1 MSMTATTSDLVSK
14 EKADEIA
21 HALHVDQS
29 PSPEVL
35 HIEQGSETETQLS
48 LYVLFECKS
57 RCWLLD
63 GMNPRGS
70 GGGGKVKC
78 ESVEKAWRS

>member
-1 MSMTATTSDLVSK
+1 MTATASDLVSK

-35 HIEQGSETETQLS
+35 HIEQVSETETQLS
-48 LYVLFECKS
+48 LHVLFECKS
-57 RCWLLD
+57 RWWLLVE
-63 GMNPRGS
+63 MNTR
-70 GGGGKVKC
+70 VARL
-78 ESVEKAWRS
+78 VE